1 MAKIL
6 IACEE
11 SGLVRDAFIA
21 KGHNAISCDL
31 VPTSNPGPHIQDN
44 VLEVIND
51 GWDMM
56 IAFPPCTH
64 LAVCG
69 AKHFKEKRDGRQQ
82 EAIEFFVALVNAPIE
97 KIVIENPVGIMSSYY
112 RKPDQIIQPY
122 MFGDEA
128 QKTTCLWLKGLPR
141 LRPTKKV
148 GKGKFIT
155 TKSGKR
161 IPEWYSNAKMSER
174 SKIRSRTFPGIALA
188 MADQWSNPKKEGIFF

>member
-11 SGLVRDAFIA
+11 SGLVRDAFIE
-21 KGHNAISCDL
+21 KGHDAISCDL
-31 VPTSNPGPHIQDN
+31 IPTSNPGPHIQGN
-44 VLEVIND
+44 VLEVINEE
-51 GWDMM
+51 WDMM

-82 EAIEFFVALVNAPIE
+82 DAIEFFLALVKAPIE

-112 RKPDQIIQPY
+112 RKPDQIIQPW

-128 QKTTCLWLKGLPR
+128 QKSTCLWLKGLPR
-141 LRPTKKV
+141 LRSTKK
-148 GKGKFIT
+148 G
-155 TKSGKR
+155 GKR
-161 IPEWYSNAKMSER
+161 
-174 SKIRSRTFPGIALA
+174 KICYY
-188 MADQWSNPKKEGIFF
+188 KKWKTSS